1 MHKAAARQGGKMEW
15 YLWVVAAIVY
25 LAFGFIALRI
35 ACRWMGPI
43 PGTDFFVAAWL
54 MWPVV
59 FAALTISLTFSTVF
73 YYPIRLAKK
82 FKILR
87 DEK

>member
-1 MHKAAARQGGKMEW
+1 MEW
-15 YLWVVAAIVY
+15 YLWVAAAIVY

-43 PGTDFFVAAWL
+43 PGKDFFVAAWL
-54 MWPVV
+54 MWPML
-59 FAALTISLTFSTVF
+59 FAALPMRLILSIVF

-82 FKILR
+82 IKILR
-87 DEK
+87 DED